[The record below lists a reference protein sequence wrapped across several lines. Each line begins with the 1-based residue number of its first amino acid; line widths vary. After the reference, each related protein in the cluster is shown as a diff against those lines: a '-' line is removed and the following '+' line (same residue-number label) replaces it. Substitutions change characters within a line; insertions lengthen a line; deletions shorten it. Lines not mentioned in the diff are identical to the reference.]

1 MGVEPDTHLRMTN
14 ETATRLLLRHRRTLF
29 AYLNAI
35 VRDPG
40 LAEDLFQEV
49 SIVILRRWEEFGE
62 VRDFWA
68 LARETA
74 RRQALAELRKSGRTP
89 VLFSPEALDALDRGF
104 DEVARESPARQEA
117 LRLCLKKLPPLW
129 QQLVRLRY
137 WMNLSVTE
145 VASRLVRSENTVSVT
160 LNRIR
165 SRLADCVRGR
175 IRSQETT

>member
-1 MGVEPDTHLRMTN
+1 M
-14 ETATRLLLRHRRTLF
+14 LF
-29 AYLNAI
+29 AYLHAI

-74 RRQALAELRKSGRTP
+74 RRQALAELRRGGKTP
-89 VLFSPEALDALDRGF
+89 VLFTPEALDAIDRGF
-104 DEVARESPARQEA
+104 DGVSPEAPARQEA
-117 LRLCLKKLPPLW
+117 LRACLKKLPPFW
-129 QQLVRLRY
+129 QQLIRLRY
-137 WMNLSVTE
+137 WMNLSVTD

-175 IRSQETT
+175 IRSVEST

>member
-1 MGVEPDTHLRMTN
+1 MTPFD
-14 ETATRLLLRHRRTLF
+14 ETATRLLLRHRVPLF
-29 AYLNAI
+29 AYLRVI

-49 SIVILRRWEEFGE
+49 SIVLLRRWEEFGG

-74 RRQALAELRKSGRTP
+74 RRQALAELRRRGRNPLTI
-89 VLFSPEALDALDRGF
+89 SSASLDAVDRSFEGAV
-104 DEVARESPARQEA
+104 EEIPARREA
-117 LRLCLKKLPPLW
+117 LRQCLKKLPPFW
-129 QQLVRLRY
+129 RELVKLRY
-137 WMNLSVTE
+137 WMNLPVSA
-145 VASRLVRSENTVSVT
+145 VAERLVRSQNTISVT

-175 IRSQETT
+175 IRSVEPS

>member
-1 MGVEPDTHLRMTN
+1 MTN
-14 ETATRLLLRHRRTLF
+14 EAATRLLLRHRRTLF

-62 VRDFWA
+62 VKDFWA
-68 LARETA
+68 LAREIA
-74 RRQALAELRKSGRTP
+74 RRQALAIVRKGGREP
-89 VLFSPEALDALDRGF
+89 VPFSPEALDAIDRGF
-104 DEVARESPARQEA
+104 DQVAVETPARQEA
-117 LRLCLKKLPPLW
+117 LRLCLKKLPPFW

-137 WMNLSVTE
+137 WTNLSVTE

-175 IRSQETT
+175 IRSVETT

>member
-1 MGVEPDTHLRMTN
+1 MSH

-29 AYLNAI
+29 AYLHAI

-62 VRDFWA
+62 VKDFWA

-74 RRQALAELRKSGRTP
+74 RRQALAELRRGGRNP
-89 VLFSPEALDALDRGF
+89 LLFSPQALEAIDRGF
-104 DEVARESPARQEA
+104 DRVALETPARQEA
-117 LRLCLKKLPPLW
+117 LRLCLKKLPPFW
-129 QQLVRLRY
+129 QQLVKLRY
-137 WMNLSVTE
+137 WMNLPVTE
-145 VASRLVRSENTVSVT
+145 VASRLVRSQNTVSVT

-175 IRSQETT
+175 IRSVESA